1 MLCDLKQG
9 RTASDELEPSVLEYF
24 DASVTNNV
32 TAAEIL
38 TAAATP
44 VAQAVSAQIP
54 GAALGVVT
62 TDGDRAVEVFGLAQ
76 SEPDPV
82 PLCRATWFDLASL
95 TKVLF
100 TTPEILHLVS
110 QGHVGLDDPLT
121 RAIPDL
127 RQYHRD
133 AAERR
138 LTFRQCLCHQT
149 HLPAVEPLYTYG
161 LDPSTLRAFILQRV
175 WQAGPPVY
183 SDINF
188 MLLGIAI
195 ERLTGCKLTDL
206 ELPPG
211 LAWSPDPSETAAT
224 ERCTWRGRMMRGE
237 VHDENA
243 FALGGAAG
251 HAGLFGTIDGVLD
264 AAHRF
269 LQGVDPWVPELR
281 ARQTATRCLGWEAR
295 HEGWSGGNACSEET
309 IGHTGFTGT
318 GVWIDFARGL
328 AWTLLTNRIHPT
340 RHRDT
345 GIEALRSKVG
355 DLIVGRVS

>member
-1 MLCDLKQG
+1 M
-9 RTASDELEPSVLEYF
+9 
-24 DASVTNNV
+24 

-38 TAAATP
+38 AAAAVR
-44 VAQAVSAQIP
+44 VAQAVPARIP
-54 GAALGVVT
+54 GAALGVT
-62 TDGDRAVEVFGLAQ
+62 TTAGDRAVEVFGLAQ
-76 SEPDPV
+76 REPDPV
-82 PLCRATWFDLASL
+82 PMCRATWFDLASL

-100 TTPEILHLVS
+100 TTPTILHLVS
-110 QGHVGLDDPLT
+110 QGHVTLDDPLT

-133 AAERR
+133 AAERH
-138 LTFRQCLCHQT
+138 LTFRQCLSHQT

-161 LDPSTLRAFILQRV
+161 LDPNTLRACILQRV
-175 WQAGPPVY
+175 WQAAPPVY

-195 ERLTGCKLTDL
+195 ERLKGSNGADL

-211 LAWSPDPSETAAT
+211 LAWHPDPSETAAT
-224 ERCTWRGRMMRGE
+224 ERCAWRGRVMRGE

-264 AAHRF
+264 AAGRL
-269 LQGVDPWVPELR
+269 LQGVDPWLLELR
-281 ARQTATRCLGWEAR
+281 TRQTATRCLGWEAR
-295 HEGWSGGNACSEET
+295 HEGWSGGDACSEAT

-328 AWTLLTNRIHPT
+328 AWTLLTNRVHPT

-345 GIEALRSKVG
+345 GIDTLRREVGNLIIGEAP
-355 DLIVGRVS
+355 

>member
-1 MLCDLKQG
+1 M
-9 RTASDELEPSVLEYF
+9 
-24 DASVTNNV
+24 
-32 TAAEIL
+32 TAADIL
-38 TAAATP
+38 AAAAVP
-44 VAQAVSAQIP
+44 IAQAIPDQIP
-54 GAALGVVT
+54 GAVLGVVT
-62 TDGDRAVEVFGLAQ
+62 TTGDRAVEVFGLAQ
-76 SEPDPV
+76 REPDPA
-82 PLCRATWFDLASL
+82 PMHRTTWFDLASL

-100 TTPEILHLVS
+100 TTPTILHLVS
-110 QGHVGLDDPLT
+110 AGRIALDDPL
-121 RAIPDL
+121 ASVIPDL

-138 LTFRQCLCHQT
+138 LTFRQCLSHQT

-161 LDPSTLRAFILQRV
+161 LDPNTLRAFILQRV
-175 WQAGPPVY
+175 WQPGPPVY

-195 ERLTGCKLTDL
+195 ERMQGSALADL
-206 ELPPG
+206 APPDG
-211 LAWSPDPSETAAT
+211 FTWHPDASATAAT
-224 ERCTWRGRMMRGE
+224 ERCTWRGRVMRGE

-264 AAHRF
+264 AAQRL
-269 LQGVDPWVPELR
+269 LQGVDPWLPELR

-295 HEGWSGGNACSEET
+295 HEGWSGGNACSVET

-318 GVWIDFARGL
+318 GLWIDFARGL
-328 AWTLLTNRIHPT
+328 AWALLTNRVHPT

-345 GIEALRSKVG
+345 GIDTLRRKVG
-355 DLIVGRVS
+355 NLVAGQAS

>member
-1 MLCDLKQG
+1 MI
-9 RTASDELEPSVLEYF
+9 EY
-24 DASVTNNV
+24 VTIRETPLPYRKSRV
-32 TAAEIL
+32 TAAHIL
-38 TAAATP
+38 AAAVAP
-44 VAQAVSAQIP
+44 VVEAVPAQIP

-62 TDGDRAVEVFGLAQ
+62 TAGDRAVEVFGLAQ
-76 SEPDPV
+76 REPNPV
-82 PLCRATWFDLASL
+82 PIGRATWFDLASL

-100 TTPEILHLVS
+100 TTPRILHLVS
-110 QGHVGLDDPLT
+110 RGDITLDCPLT

-133 AAERR
+133 APERR
-138 LTFRQCLCHQT
+138 LTFRECLSHQT

-161 LDPSTLRAFILQRV
+161 LDPNTARAFILQRV

-195 ERLTGCKLTDL
+195 ERLKACKLTDL

-211 LAWSPDPSETAAT
+211 LTWHPEPSETAAT
-224 ERCTWRGRMMRGE
+224 ERCTWRGRVIRGE

-264 AAHRF
+264 VAQR
-269 LQGVDPWVPELR
+269 LLGGVDPWLSELR
-281 ARQTATRCLGWEAR
+281 TRQTATRCLGWEAR
-295 HEGWSGGNACSEET
+295 HEGWSGGNACSEAT

-328 AWTLLTNRIHPT
+328 AWTLLTNRVHPT

-345 GIEALRSKVG
+345 GIDTLRRKVG
-355 DLIVGRVS
+355 DLIVGQVS

>member
-1 MLCDLKQG
+1 
-9 RTASDELEPSVLEYF
+9 
-24 DASVTNNV
+24 V

-38 TAAATP
+38 AAAAVP
-44 VAQAVSAQIP
+44 VVQTVPGRIP

-62 TDGDRAVEVFGLAQ
+62 AAGDRAVAMFGLAQ
-76 SEPDPV
+76 REPDPT
-82 PLCRATWFDLASL
+82 PICRTTWFDLASL

-100 TTPEILHLVS
+100 TTPTILHLVS
-110 QGHVGLDDPLT
+110 QGRIALDDPLT
-121 RAIPDL
+121 EAIPDL
-127 RQYHRD
+127 RQYDRN
-133 AAERR
+133 APERR

-161 LDPSTLRAFILQRV
+161 LDPDTLRAFILQRV

-195 ERLTGCKLTDL
+195 ERLAGCRLADQTLAAGLT
-206 ELPPG
+206 
-211 LAWSPDPSETAAT
+211 WHPDPSATAAT
-224 ERCTWRGRMMRGE
+224 ERCTWRGRVMRGE

-264 AAHRF
+264 AAQRL
-269 LQGVDPWVPELR
+269 LQGVDPWLPQLR
-281 ARQTATRCLGWEAR
+281 RRQTATRCLGWEAR
-295 HEGWSGGNACSEET
+295 HAGWSGGNACSDET

-318 GVWIDFARGL
+318 GVWIDPARGL
-328 AWTLLTNRIHPT
+328 AWALLTNRVHPT
-340 RHRDT
+340 RHRDS
-345 GIEALRSKVG
+345 GIDMLRREVG
-355 DLIVGRVS
+355 ELIAGQAC

>member
-1 MLCDLKQG
+1 
-9 RTASDELEPSVLEYF
+9 
-24 DASVTNNV
+24 V

-38 TAAATP
+38 AAAAVP
-44 VAQAVSAQIP
+44 VAQAVPAQIP

-62 TDGDRAVEVFGLAQ
+62 TEGDRAVAVFGMAQ
-76 SEPDPV
+76 REPDPA
-82 PLCRATWFDLASL
+82 PMCRATWFDLASL

-100 TTPEILHLVS
+100 TTPAILHLVS
-110 QGHVGLDDPLT
+110 QGHIALDDPLT

-133 AAERR
+133 ATERR

-161 LDPSTLRAFILQRV
+161 LDPDTLRAFILQRV
-175 WQAGPPVY
+175 WQARPPVY

-195 ERLTGCKLTDL
+195 ERLAGCQLADL

-211 LAWSPDPSETAAT
+211 LTWHPDPSETAAT
-224 ERCTWRGRMMRGE
+224 ERCTWRRRVMRGE

-264 AAHRF
+264 AAQRL
-269 LQGVDPWVPELR
+269 LQGVDPWLPELR
-281 ARQTATRCLGWEAR
+281 TRQTATRCLGWEAR
-295 HEGWSGGNACSEET
+295 HEGWPGGDICSEET

-318 GVWIDFARGL
+318 GVWIDPACGL
-328 AWTLLTNRIHPT
+328 AWALLTNRVHPT

-345 GIEALRSKVG
+345 GIDALRRKVG
-355 DLIVGRVS
+355 DLMAGPAS

>member
-1 MLCDLKQG
+1 
-9 RTASDELEPSVLEYF
+9 
-24 DASVTNNV
+24 V
-32 TAAEIL
+32 TAVEL
-38 TAAATP
+38 LAAAAAP
-44 VAQAVSAQIP
+44 VAEAVPAQIP
-54 GAALGVVT
+54 GAALGVMT
-62 TDGDRAVEVFGLAQ
+62 TAGDHAVEVFGLAQ
-76 SEPDPV
+76 REPDPA
-82 PLCRATWFDLASL
+82 PMGRATWFDLASL

-100 TTPEILHLVS
+100 TTPTILHLVS
-110 QGHVGLDDPLT
+110 QGHVTLDDPLT

-133 AAERR
+133 AVERR

-161 LDPSTLRAFILQRV
+161 QDPNTLRAFILQRA
-175 WQAGPPVY
+175 WQVGPPVY

-195 ERLTGCKLTDL
+195 ERLKGCQLADL

-211 LAWSPDPSETAAT
+211 LTWHPDPSETVAT
-224 ERCTWRGRMMRGE
+224 ERCTWRGRVMRGE
-237 VHDENA
+237 AHDENA

-264 AAHRF
+264 AARRL
-269 LQGVDPWVPELR
+269 LQGVDPWLPELR
-281 ARQTATRCLGWEAR
+281 TRQTATRCLGWEAR
-295 HEGWSGGNACSEET
+295 HEGWSGGDACSEET

-328 AWTLLTNRIHPT
+328 AWTLLTNRVHPT

-345 GIEALRSKVG
+345 GIETLRRKVG
-355 DLIVGRVS
+355 NLMIGLAS

>member
-1 MLCDLKQG
+1 M
-9 RTASDELEPSVLEYF
+9 
-24 DASVTNNV
+24 
-32 TAAEIL
+32 TAAELL
-38 TAAATP
+38 TAGAAP
-44 VAQAVSAQIP
+44 VAQAVPAQIP

-62 TDGDRAVEVFGLAQ
+62 KAGDRAVGVFGLAQ
-76 SEPDPV
+76 REPDPV
-82 PLCRATWFDLASL
+82 PMRRAMWFDLASL

-100 TTPEILHLVS
+100 TTRASLDLVA
-110 QGHVGLDDPLT
+110 QGHISLDAPLT
-121 RAIPDL
+121 KVIPDL
-127 RQYHRD
+127 RQYHLD

-161 LDPSTLRAFILQRV
+161 LDPNTLRAFILQRV

-195 ERLTGCKLTDL
+195 ERLKGCKLADL

-211 LAWSPDPSETAAT
+211 LTWHPDPSETVAT
-224 ERCTWRGRMMRGE
+224 ERCTWRGRVIRGE

-264 AAHRF
+264 AAQRF
-269 LQGVDPWVPELR
+269 LQGVDPSLAEVRE
-281 ARQTATRCLGWEAR
+281 RQTTTRCLGWEAR
-295 HEGWSGGNACSEET
+295 HEGWSGGNASSEET

-318 GVWIDFARGL
+318 GVWIDFARGV
-328 AWTLLTNRIHPT
+328 AWALLTNRVHPT

-345 GIEALRSKVG
+345 GIDTLRREVG
-355 DLIVGRVS
+355 DLIVGQTP